1 MADVTRANLQRESM
15 MKRVVLF
22 TLAGLLAMTTPALA
36 QSAYDGV
43 WKIDLASAQLPDR
56 PQVWSLKDG
65 VYSCSSCVPAYAIPA
80 DGQFHKV
87 EGYSYWDEMSLRI
100 VDDHTIDDA
109 QRLKGRQVAATR
121 SQVSTDGHTLKVT
134 WTDTSA
140 PNGMASTGEA
150 SMSRVAPGE
159 AGAHA
164 ISGSWKSEA
173 VASISEASLIA
184 TMRLADGVFSFE
196 SGEGYRFEATLGGPA
211 VPVIGDLAGA
221 TVSVRQLADGS
232 IEEIDHID
240 GEPTSKSILT
250 PEADGSILLRAE
262 NLKLGT
268 TVSYRLVKN

>member
-1 MADVTRANLQRESM
+1 M

-22 TLAGLLAMTTPALA
+22 TLAGLLATATPALA

-80 DGQFHKV
+80 DGQFHTV

-100 VDDHTIDDA
+100 VDDRTIDDA

-121 SQVSTDGHTLKVT
+121 SQVSVDGNTLKVT

-150 SMSRVAPGE
+150 AMSRVTPGE

-164 ISGSWKSEA
+164 ISGSWKSEG
-173 VASISEASLIA
+173 VTSISEDSLVV

-196 SGEGYRFEATLGGPA
+196 SGEGYSFEAILGGPA
-211 VPVIGDLAGA
+211 VPVIGDPAGA
-221 TVSVRQLADGS
+221 TASVRQLADGS
-232 IEEIDHID
+232 IEEVDRID

-250 PEADGSILLRAE
+250 PEADGSILLRSE

>member
-1 MADVTRANLQRESM
+1 MN
-15 MKRVVLF
+15 RVIPL
-22 TLAGLLAMTTPALA
+22 TLAGLLAMATPALA
-36 QSAYDGV
+36 QSTFDGV

-56 PQVWSLKDG
+56 PQVWSLQDG

-100 VDDHTIDDA
+100 VDDRTIDDA

-121 SQVSTDGHTLKVT
+121 SQVSADGNTLQVT

-150 SMSRVAPGE
+150 AMSRLASGA

-196 SGEGYRFEATLGGPA
+196 SGEGYSFEVTLGGPA
-211 VPVIGDLAGA
+211 VPVIGDPAGA
-221 TVSVRQLADGS
+221 TTSVRQMADGS
-232 IEEIDHID
+232 LEETDYIN
-240 GEPTSKSILT
+240 GEPTSKTILT
-250 PEADGSILLRAE
+250 PAADGSILLRSE

-268 TVSYRLVKN
+268 TVSYKLIKN